1 MKLDNIILPMENKI
15 LHSYNTNKDF
25 VHTYFDY
32 ANEESSYSQRVEEL
46 SGRIYNRQ
54 GISET
59 IRSFMKPFG
68 LSETANQH
76 IEELSNDAL
85 VVVGGQQAGVLTGP
99 LYSVHKAITVILLAK
114 KQRVALGTPVVPV
127 FWVAGEDH
135 DIHEINH
142 VHVEANGQIMKEQI
156 KDKFVLKLMASDAV
170 FNQQDMATY
179 VENIFGNFGETVHTK
194 ALLSEVLEAVEKEET
209 FTGFFVR
216 LMNGLFADEGLL
228 FIDSAYPP
236 LRELESNY
244 FCRIIEGAEE
254 IATSVVE
261 KEEQFARDGFGTPIG
276 AEEDALHLFY
286 VHETGRMLLSR
297 RNNYFVNDSAGLRFS
312 KEELLQI
319 AKEDPSRL
327 SNNVASRPLMQDL
340 VFPVLAFVGG
350 AGEIAYW
357 AVLKAAF
364 HAIGIKMPI
373 IVPRMSIT
381 LVSRNTQ
388 KALEEKSFT
397 VEDVMSG
404 NVVPARLAFLDEL
417 RDDRFVAAIDT
428 IEEKLIVDYE
438 EIGQILGQDEKM
450 MHELVQKNLQYHKS
464 QFNYLK
470 EKSEDA
476 LLIKHEVALRIYDRM
491 EAELF
496 PMESLQERIYTPYV
510 YLNSYG
516 PTLIKDLLQ
525 LPFEMDELHK
535 VIYL

>member
-1 MKLDNIILPMENKI
+1 MKLDNIILPMQNKI

-25 VHTYFDY
+25 LHTYFDY
-32 ANEESSYSQRVEEL
+32 ANEERSYPERAKEL
-46 SGRIYNRQ
+46 SERPYNRQ

-68 LSETANQH
+68 LSNTASQH

-85 VVVGGQQAGVLTGP
+85 VVIGGQQAGVLTGP

-114 KQRVALGTPVVPV
+114 KQRAALGIPVVPV

-142 VHVEANGQIMKEQI
+142 VHVETNGQIVKEQI
-156 KDKFVLKLMASDAV
+156 IDKFVLKLMASDAV

-179 VENIFGNFGETVHTK
+179 VKNIFGKFGETVHTK
-194 ALLSEVLEAVEKEET
+194 NLLAGVLEAVEKEDT

-228 FIDSAYPP
+228 FIDSAYKP
-236 LRELESNY
+236 LRELESDY
-244 FCRIIEGAEE
+244 FCRIIEASEE

-261 KEEQFARDGFGTPIG
+261 KEEQFTRDGFGTPIG
-276 AEEDALHLFY
+276 VGENAAHLFY

-297 RNNYFVNDSAGLRFS
+297 RNGYFVNDSAGLRFS

-319 AKEDPSRL
+319 AKEEPSRL

-357 AVLKAAF
+357 AVLKEAF
-364 HAIGIKMPI
+364 HVIGIKMPI

-388 KALEEKSFT
+388 KALEEKSFA

-404 NVVPARLAFLDEL
+404 NVVPERLAFLDEL
-417 RDDRFVAAIDT
+417 RDDRFVAAIDK
-428 IEEKLIVDYE
+428 IEEKLIAEYE
-438 EIGQILGQDEKM
+438 EIGQILGRDEKM
-450 MHELVQKNLQYHKS
+450 MHELVRKNLQYHKL

-470 EKSEDA
+470 DKSEDA
-476 LLIKHEVALRIYDRM
+476 LLIKHEGALRIYDRM
-491 EAELF
+491 EAELY
-496 PMESLQERIYTPYV
+496 PTESLQERIYTPYV

-525 LPFEMDELHK
+525 LPFEIDDLHK

>member
-1 MKLDNIILPMENKI
+1 MKLDNIILPMQNKI
-15 LHSYNTNKDF
+15 LHSYNTNKEF

-32 ANEESSYSQRVEEL
+32 ANEESSYPQRVEEL

-114 KQRVALGTPVVPV
+114 KQREALGIPVVPV

-142 VHVEANGQIMKEQI
+142 VHIEANGQIMKEQI

-194 ALLSEVLEAVEKEET
+194 ALLAEVLEAVEKEET

-228 FIDSAYPP
+228 FIDSAYQP

-244 FCRIIEGAEE
+244 FCRIIEATEE

-261 KEEQFARDGFGTPIG
+261 KEEQFTRDGFGTPIG
-276 AEEDALHLFY
+276 AEEDAVHLFY

-297 RNNYFVNDSAGLRFS
+297 RNDYFVNDSAGLRFS

-417 RDDRFVAAIDT
+417 RDDRFVTAIDT
-428 IEEKLIVDYE
+428 IEEKLIVEYE

-450 MHELVQKNLQYHKS
+450 MHELVRKNLQYHKS

-491 EAELF
+491 ETELF
-496 PMESLQERIYTPYV
+496 PTESLQERIYTPYV

-525 LPFEMDELHK
+525 LPFEMDDLHK

>member
-1 MKLDNIILPMENKI
+1 MKLDNIMLPMQNKM

-25 VHTYFDY
+25 LHTYFDY
-32 ANEESSYSQRVEEL
+32 ANEESSYPQRVEEL
-46 SGRIYNRQ
+46 SGRSYNRQ

-68 LSETANQH
+68 LSKTANQH

-85 VVVGGQQAGVLTGP
+85 VVIGGQQAGVLTGP

-114 KQRVALGTPVVPV
+114 KQRESLGIPVVPV

-156 KDKFVLKLMASDAV
+156 KDKFILKLMASDAV
-170 FNQQDMATY
+170 FNQQDMASY
-179 VENIFGNFGETVHTK
+179 IENIFGKFGETVHTK
-194 ALLSEVLEAVEKEET
+194 ALLTEVLEAVEKEDT

-228 FIDSAYPP
+228 FIDSAYKP

-244 FCRIIEGAEE
+244 FCQLIEASEE
-254 IATSVVE
+254 IATLVVDKE
-261 KEEQFARDGFGTPIG
+261 KQFTSDGFGTPIG
-276 AEEDALHLFY
+276 AGEDAVHLFY
-286 VHETGRMLLSR
+286 VHDTGRMLLSR
-297 RNNYFVNDSAGLRFS
+297 RNGYFVNDSAGLRFS

-319 AKEDPSRL
+319 AQEDPSRL
-327 SNNVASRPLMQDL
+327 SNNVVSRPLMQDL

-357 AVLKAAF
+357 AVLQEAF

-381 LVSRNTQ
+381 LVSRGAQ
-388 KALEEKSFT
+388 KALEEKSFA

-404 NVVPARLAFLDEL
+404 NVVSAKFAFLDEL
-417 RDDRFVAAIDT
+417 RDDRFVAAIDK
-428 IEEKLIVDYE
+428 IEEKLIAEYE
-438 EIGQILGQDEKM
+438 EIGRILDQDEKM
-450 MHELVQKNLQYHKS
+450 MHELVQKNLQYHKL

-470 EKSEDA
+470 DKSEDA

-496 PMESLQERIYTPYV
+496 PNESLQERIYTPYV

-525 LPFEMDELHK
+525 LPFEMDDSHK